1 MNFGK
6 GSIIGSK
13 APFLDSSINISFIQ
27 KERRTQCTYRLHIA
41 CLPKYSNLLFNLI
54 FGSIFRVFFR
64 SSKIHLHV
72 SFPRHLLLGRK
83 GSLFNLMR
91 VELLRVESS
100 AIRLHR
106 KFLKICLDGKFD
118 NSLTSN
124 VPLMFV
130 YIEYSLMFVYIE
142 NLIRL
147 CFGPTIPT

>member
-54 FGSIFRVFFR
+54 FGSIFFR